1 MVTMSTKIVPSNP
14 ADPATMPNVD
24 VTGRQRPRRQRQRPA
39 ERPDM
44 LDVMEIRQR
53 ARAQFPTNDTIRAVR
68 SAAALAAQ
76 DKAARM
82 RGGQTCAGAARKP
95 IMRRWGAF
103 LQQRG
108 TRLTVA
114 QARSL
119 RQRSTRAELL
129 SLDVQQ
135 RALIGLHL

>member
-1 MVTMSTKIVPSNP
+1 MVTMSTKIVPSSP
-14 ADPATMPNVD
+14 ADPAAMPNVD
-24 VTGRQRPRRQRQRPA
+24 ITGRQRPRRQRQRRA
-39 ERPDM
+39 VMPDA
-44 LDVMEIRQR
+44 LAGMEIRQQ
-53 ARAQFPTNDTIRAVR
+53 ARAQFPTNDTILGVRA
-68 SAAALAAQ
+68 SARLSAQ
-76 DKAARM
+76 DKAGM
-82 RGGQTCAGAARKP
+82 VRGGDHTDPKP

-129 SLDVQQ
+129 SLDAQQ